1 MEMYNSEKLN
11 SPCALIPA
19 AGFGTRMGTP
29 PAKELLPH
37 PYFKNK
43 NFLEIC
49 LESCQK
55 LSVSPLVI
63 SRKDKTE
70 LNDFLSKNKIPY
82 ILINHSLDW
91 QDSILQSI
99 SLWQEENLVLL
110 PDTYYNPLSQVQMT
124 VMKLK
129 EVSLSFTYFKV
140 SDSKNWGGIKFDSN
154 EVLIVEKKTGFN
166 YAWGHLGF
174 KKEIGSKLF
183 KSLLQDKEFKFHGRF
198 SAQLIDTFIDL
209 TRSTS
214 DT

>member
-1 MEMYNSEKLN
+1 MEIFNSEKLN

-19 AGFGTRMGTP
+19 AGFGTRMGSP
-29 PAKELLPH
+29 PAKELLHH

-70 LNDFLSKNKIPY
+70 LNDFLSQNNIPFT
-82 ILINHSLDW
+82 LINQSLDW
-91 QDSILQSI
+91 QDSILQSEF
-99 SLWQEENLVLL
+99 LWQEENLVLL
-110 PDTYYNPLSQVQMT
+110 PDTYFTPLSQVQKT
-124 VMKLK
+124 LMKLK
-129 EVSLSFTYFKV
+129 DVSLSFTYFKV
-140 SDSKNWGGIKFDSN
+140 SDSKNWGGIKFDSK

-166 YAWGHLGF
+166 YAWGHLAF

-183 KSLLQDKEFKFHGRF
+183 KHLLHDKEFKFHGLF
-198 SAQLIDTFIDL
+198 SAQMIDTFIDL
-209 TRSTS
+209 TRPIS
-214 DT
+214 DI